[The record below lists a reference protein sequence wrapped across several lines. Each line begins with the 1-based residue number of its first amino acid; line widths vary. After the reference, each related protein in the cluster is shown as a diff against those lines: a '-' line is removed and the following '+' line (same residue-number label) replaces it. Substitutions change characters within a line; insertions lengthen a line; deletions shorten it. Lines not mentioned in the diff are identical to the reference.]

1 MIQEFLKKAKYE
13 ALWRTSGSPMKMKQN
28 VAFCTNFDVNDG
40 MSDAFV
46 PLF

>member
-1 MIQEFLKKAKYE
+1 
-13 ALWRTSGSPMKMKQN
+13 MKQN